1 MRTANWKVLW
11 LAMFATVAWMDGG
24 ALAAASGPEVRVR
37 AIEDYGR
44 QPLAF
49 EENLGQADP
58 RVRFL
63 TRGDGYTLFLTP
75 GEAVVALRSSGKSET
90 SRVLRLGWT
99 GGSTTPRIS
108 GVERLPGSRHYL
120 VGSDPARW
128 RTRIPAFARV
138 LYDEV
143 WPGIGLAFYGNP
155 RELEFDLNVAPGADP
170 EQIRLSFDGADDLRI
185 DAAGDLVI
193 RSGEEEVRL
202 RQPISWQQAGGV
214 RHGVES
220 RWRLLPPAAGV
231 RQAGVRLS
239 SYDRARP
246 LVVDPVLV
254 YSTYLGGQQEEVGQG
269 IATDAAGNSY
279 VTGYTISSDF
289 PLAAPLQPDLPGF
302 DAFVT
307 KLDPDGGFVYSTYL
321 GGTRGDSGEAIAADE
336 AGNAYV
342 TGYTD
347 SDDFPSVNALPPQYR
362 RGKQDAFVAKLDPD
376 GSALLYSTQLG
387 GSAFEIAS
395 GIDVDPQGHAYVAG
409 ITGSTDFPTLNAFQ
423 STSSSHTA
431 FVTKLSIDGSS
442 LVYSTYLGGRLG
454 AWAHGIEI
462 DDAGYAYVAGTTR
475 SPDFPTVNAFQPTL
489 GGGIQDNV
497 DAFVT
502 KLHPSGR
509 SLVYSSF
516 LGGSKTEFTADVG
529 VDATGSAWV
538 AGYTDSDDFP
548 LRRPLQ
554 STIRG
559 YTDAYVTRIGPS
571 GALIFSTF
579 LGGTFLDGAPKVAAD
594 RAGNAY
600 VTGFTGSIDFPL
612 KEPVD
617 DDCSPVGSW
626 CRSYEAFVMQLTPA
640 GTLAFSSFLGG
651 FNDEHGRDIAA
662 DSRGSVYV
670 TGYTNSFDF
679 PTKHAVQ
686 PVLAGQFDAF
696 VAKLQLQLNRPP
708 DCSVATASPAV
719 IWPANGRMV
728 PVSVNGV
735 TDPDGDPVTLTV
747 IRITQDE
754 PLSSKGPDASGLG
767 TTRPAV
773 RATRQGGGDG
783 RVYHLTFTAT
793 DPQGASC
800 TGTVTICVLHDQRP
814 GAACGDGGALF
825 GSTGSR

>member
-1 MRTANWKVLW
+1 MRTATQKVLW
-11 LAMFATVAWMDGG
+11 LAMFATVGWMDGG
-24 ALAAASGPEVRVR
+24 ALAAASGPEVRAR

-44 QPLAF
+44 LPLAF

-63 TRGDGYTLFLTP
+63 THGKGYTLFLTP

-108 GVERLPGSRHYL
+108 GAERLAGGRHYL
-120 VGSDPARW
+120 VGKDPARW
-128 RTRIPAFARV
+128 RTQIPAFARV
-138 LYDEV
+138 LYEEV

-155 RELEFDLNVAPGADP
+155 RELEFDLTVAPGADP
-170 EQIRLSFDGADDLRI
+170 EQIRISFDGADDLRI

-220 RWRLLPPAAGV
+220 QWRLLPPAAGV

-254 YSTYLGGQQEEVGQG
+254 YSTYLGGHDSDLAQG
-269 IATDAAGNSY
+269 IAADAAGNTY
-279 VTGYTISSDF
+279 VTGYTSSSNF
-289 PLAAPLQPDLPGF
+289 PLAAPLQTDLPLF

-321 GGTRGDSGEAIAADE
+321 GGTESDVGQAIAADE

-342 TGYTD
+342 TGYTN

-362 RGKQDAFVAKLDPD
+362 RGAPDAFVTKINPD

-387 GSAFEIAS
+387 GSEFEFVT

-409 ITGSTDFPTLNAFQ
+409 NTGSADFPTVNAFQ
-423 STSSSHTA
+423 STSSSDTA
-431 FVTKLSIDGSS
+431 FVTKLSVDGSS
-442 LVYSTYLGGRLG
+442 LAYSTYLGGSLG
-454 AWAHGIEI
+454 AWADDIEV
-462 DDAGYAYVAGTTR
+462 DDAGHAYVAGTTR
-475 SPDFPTVNAFQPTL
+475 SPDFPTVNAFQPTP
-489 GGGIQDNV
+489 GGGTQSDL

-502 KLHPSGR
+502 KLHPSGS

-516 LGGSKTEFTADVG
+516 LGGSETEFTADIG
-529 VDATGSAWV
+529 VDATGGAWI

-559 YTDAYVTRIGPS
+559 FTDAYVTRIAPS
-571 GALIFSTF
+571 GALVFSTF
-579 LGGTFLDGAPKVAAD
+579 LGGTYLDGALEVAAD

-600 VTGFTGSIDFPL
+600 VTGFTGSLDFPL

-617 DDCSPVGSW
+617 DDCHPIGPW
-626 CRSYEAFVMQLTPA
+626 CSSYEAFVLQLTPA

-651 FNDEHGRDIAA
+651 SNEEFGWDIAT
-662 DSRGSVYV
+662 DSRGGVYV
-670 TGYTNSFDF
+670 TGTTQSNDF
-679 PTKHAVQ
+679 PTENAVQ
-686 PVLAGQFDAF
+686 PVRGALINAF
-696 VAKLQLQLNRPP
+696 VTKIQLQLNGPP

-728 PVSVNGV
+728 PVAVNGV
-735 TDPDGDPVTLTV
+735 TDPDGDPVTLAVT
-747 IRITQDE
+747 RITQDE
-754 PLSSKGPDASGLG
+754 PLSGKGPDASGLG
-767 TTRPAV
+767 TSSPAV
-773 RATRQGGGDG
+773 RAVRQGGGDG

-800 TGTVTICVLHDQRP
+800 TGTATVCVPHDRRP

-825 GSTGSR
+825 DSTGSR